1 MPEVTPPV
9 TSSIQELRQAQSLVE
24 QVTQSLQSQKDILKA
39 RGMNLPPL
47 VLTELAS
54 VRIDLQKLESTL
66 VEEQTELGQLRALVN
81 MSAGITT
88 SLDAEVV
95 LEDAMDIVIALT
107 RAERGYII
115 LLNDDGSFSFRVS
128 RDNTLKP
135 GMTVSGREPEISK
148 TILRQVIQSGEAMLS
163 DNAFQ
168 DSRFE
173 NQASVA
179 NMVLRSVLCVP
190 LNYKA
195 RCIGAVYVDNRM
207 QASIFT
213 EREKQTLMAFANTAA
228 VAIANARYYA
238 EIQRSL
244 EEITEVQELMNN
256 VFDSIGSGLVATNA
270 QDVITTFNPAAEDIL
285 LLEAKDT
292 VGQAITKVLPRVIND
307 LDEHLEAIRDA
318 LESQTIEAS
327 MARAD
332 GERTS
337 LMLKLSPLR
346 DSEAQVQGVAIVI
359 DDVTQKRE
367 REQQLRVMKTYL
379 PPEMIDQIHE
389 ISQMGLGGA
398 RRYVTCMFAEVRPI
412 SSLHEFSP
420 KEVMDIVNEYLQI
433 GASCVRKTHG
443 VIDKYMGTE
452 IMALWNTQLNPLEN
466 QAELAMECALLMKE
480 NFHALYQRLGINPSP
495 PWYRVG
501 VHTGF
506 AVLGNVGS
514 PSRRDFTAIGDTI
527 NLAKRLEENTPY
539 GQLIFSEDTLKLFQ
553 QTSPNA
559 PYRFEERPAI
569 LGKGKSTATQVY
581 EVFRSDAN

>member
-39 RGMNLPPL
+39 RGMNLPPM
-47 VLTELAS
+47 VLTELSS

-115 LLNDDGSFSFRVS
+115 LLNEDGSFSFRVS

-135 GMTVSGREPEISK
+135 GMTSSGREPEISK
-148 TILRQVIQSGEAMLS
+148 TILRQVIQSGEPMLS

-238 EIQRSL
+238 EIQRAL

-270 QDVITTFNPAAEDIL
+270 QDVITTFNPAAQDIL
-285 LLEAKDT
+285 AMEAKDT

-307 LDEHLEAIRDA
+307 LDEHLVAIRDA
-318 LESQTIEAS
+318 LESETIETS
-327 MARAD
+327 MARSD

-480 NFHALYQRLGINPSP
+480 NFEALYQRLGINPNP

-539 GQLIFSEDTLKLFQ
+539 GQLIFSEDTLKLYQ

>member
-1 MPEVTPPV
+1 MSEVTPPV

-39 RGMNLPPL
+39 RGMNLPPM

-195 RCIGAVYVDNRM
+195 SCIGAVYVDNRM

-285 LLEAKDT
+285 SLEAKDT
-292 VGQAITKVLPRVIND
+292 VGQALTKVLPRVIND

-318 LESQTIEAS
+318 LESETIETS

-337 LMLKLSPLR
+337 LLLKLSPLR

-389 ISQMGLGGA
+389 ISQLGLGGA

-452 IMALWNTQLNPLEN
+452 IMALWNTQLNPIEN
-466 QAELAMECALLMKE
+466 APELAMECALLMKE

>member
-1 MPEVTPPV
+1 MSQPTPSPV

-24 QVTQSLQSQKDILKA
+24 QVTQSLQSQKEILKA
-39 RGMNLPPL
+39 RGMNLPPM

-54 VRIDLQKLESTL
+54 VRVDLQKLENTL
-66 VEEQTELGQLRALVN
+66 VEEQTELGQLRALVD

-88 SLDAEVV
+88 SLNAEVV

-107 RAERGYII
+107 RAERGYIV
-115 LLNDDGSFSFRVS
+115 LLNDDGSFNFRVS

-135 GMTVSGREPEISK
+135 GMSMAGREPEISK
-148 TILRQVIQSGEAMLS
+148 SILRNVMNTRQAMLA

-168 DSRFE
+168 DERFE
-173 NQASVA
+173 NQASVLG
-179 NMVLRSVLCVP
+179 MVLRSVLCVP
-190 LNYKA
+190 LNYKEN
-195 RCIGAVYVDNRM
+195 CIGAVYVDNRL

-213 EREKQTLMAFANTAA
+213 EREKQTLVAFANTAA

-238 EIQRSL
+238 EIQRAL
-244 EEITEVQELMNN
+244 AEITQVQELMNN

-270 QDVITTFNPAAEDIL
+270 EDFITTFNPAAETIL
-285 LLEAKDT
+285 AMQASEA
-292 VGQAITKVLPRVIND
+292 VGHPIGKILPRVIAD
-307 LDEHLEAIRDA
+307 LEEHLLAIRDA
-318 LESQTIEAS
+318 LESETIEAS
-327 MARAD
+327 MSRAD
-332 GERTS
+332 GEATA

-346 DSEAQVQGVAIVI
+346 NNEQQVQGVAIVI

-389 ISQMGLGGA
+389 ISQLGLGGA
-398 RRYVTCMFAEVRPI
+398 RRYVTCMFAEMRPV
-412 SSLHEFSP
+412 SSLHDYSP
-420 KEVMDIVNEYLQI
+420 KEIMEIVNEYLSI
-433 GASCVRKTHG
+433 GAECVRKTHG

-452 IMALWNTQLNPLEN
+452 IMALWNTQLNPLDN
-466 QAELAMECALLMKE
+466 AAELAIECAILMKE
-480 NFHALYQRLGINPSP
+480 RFQALYQARGINPDP
-495 PWYRVG
+495 AWYRVG
-501 VHTGF
+501 IHTGD
-506 AVLGNVGS
+506 ATLGNVGS

-539 GQLIFSEDTLKLFQ
+539 GQLILSEDTLKLYR
-553 QTSPNA
+553 QTTPNA

-581 EVFRSDAN
+581 EVFRS